1 MERLLDHPEL
11 GKKGRWPGTRE
22 LVNNKYP
29 QFNTVYTIQG
39 KKIFINHVL
48 RACQPESNLV
58 QPDRNIVQ
66 IAITPSEPI
75 QNTAEEFH
83 QQLKD
88 AEVHSSPAR

>member
-1 MERLLDHPEL
+1 MYFRFFHPFVLPENPIERWHIVKL
-11 GKKGRWPGTRE
+11 RM
-22 LVNNKYP
+22 
-29 QFNTVYTIQG
+29 
-39 KKIFINHVL
+39 

-88 AEVHSSPAR
+88 AEVH